1 MKYTHILWDYNGT
14 ILDDVDA
21 GIASVNKLL
30 RDRKLKTLD
39 SVDEYHAVF
48 TFPVINYYKKL
59 GFDFERESFDIIA
72 ELWIAEYSEQ
82 LKKCTL
88 RDGVREMLSELSQ
101 KGLRQSVISAA
112 DDSMLKAQ
120 LSSYGITHFFDEIC
134 GIEGIKAESKLH
146 IARSWREKHPDA
158 AALFIGDTLHDLD
171 TARAASA
178 DCVLVC
184 GGHQS
189 EADLMSAG
197 VPVVKTINDII
208 NYL

>member
-21 GIASVNKLL
+21 GIASVNRLL
-30 RDRKLKTLD
+30 RDRNLKTLD

-48 TFPVINYYKKL
+48 TFPVIDYYKKL
-59 GFDFERESFDIIA
+59 GFDFERESFDVIA

-88 RDGVREMLSELSQ
+88 RDGVREMLARLSR

-112 DDSMLKAQ
+112 DDSMLKSQ
-120 LSSYGITHFFDEIC
+120 LASYGIIDLFDEVC

-146 IARSWREKHPDA
+146 IARAWREKHPDA
-158 AALFIGDTLHDLD
+158 VALFIGDTLHDLD
-171 TARAASA
+171 TARAADA

-189 EADLMSAG
+189 EADLGSAG
-197 VPVVKTINDII
+197 VPVIKNINDII